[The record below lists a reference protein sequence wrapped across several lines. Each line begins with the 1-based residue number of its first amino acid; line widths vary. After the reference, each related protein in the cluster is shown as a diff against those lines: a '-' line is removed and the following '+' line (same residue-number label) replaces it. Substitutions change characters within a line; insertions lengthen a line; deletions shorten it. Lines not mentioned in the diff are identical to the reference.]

1 MVQTRGPHRTRCGHT
16 ERHRS
21 EVCSDRIPWP
31 SFTNLC
37 VRGHAARM
45 RGALSE
51 RDAAN
56 CREEGSESC
65 ANQALIRRLIRTPR
79 SSYRDPGRK
88 GPPPAPDA
96 LHTSSPRSPHPN
108 REHCGGRPHT
118 RDRRCTFRRT
128 CGARGD
134 DERARR
140 AAHGAAAAAHE
151 RRRLDFC
158 RRSWLRLVAPRL
170 LLPLIAAPFS
180 SRCASRAVVEVLRSI
195 DATFSAGDNG
205 GRPRLRLP
213 ATLRRGR
220 REGDVDVDDAAV
232 CDAGDA
238 SMGAS
243 PVASSRAAALLASRS
258 RAARLARPTVM
269 LVTWRAAIGTA

>member
-1 MVQTRGPHRTRCGHT
+1 
-16 ERHRS
+16 
-21 EVCSDRIPWP
+21 
-31 SFTNLC
+31 
-37 VRGHAARM
+37 M

-180 SRCASRAVVEVLRSI
+180 SRCASRAVVEAPAFHRRHLLCWRQRRAASF
-195 DATFSAGDNG
+195 ALAGHFAA
-205 GRPRLRLP
+205 RPS
-213 ATLRRGR
+213 RGR
-220 REGDVDVDDAAV
+220 RR
-232 CDAGDA
+232 C
-238 SMGAS
+238 
-243 PVASSRAAALLASRS
+243 
-258 RAARLARPTVM
+258 
-269 LVTWRAAIGTA
+269 